1 MICKNCGKEIEDNS
15 KFCVYCGYEV
25 DKEREEEYKE
35 LGIKKI
41 KERRDLYKLL
51 AFISLS
57 IASFLF
63 VLSII
68 LLTNDDYEEMAGA
81 IGCLCYLIPGVI
93 VFFVNYLKHERY
105 LKNEDKLIKIGKKMY
120 EKKKGN
126 E

>member
-1 MICKNCGKEIEDNS
+1 MICKNCGKDIEDNS
-15 KFCVYCGYEV
+15 KYCVCCGYEV

-63 VLSII
+63 MLSII
-68 LLTNDDYEEMAGA
+68 LLTNNDYEEMAGA
-81 IGCLCYLIPGVI
+81 IGFLCYSIPGVV
-93 VFFVNYLKHERY
+93 VFFENYLKYERY
-105 LKNEDKLIKIGKKMY
+105 LKNDEKIIKIGKKMY
-120 EKKKGN
+120 DKKKDN